1 MACHFLLKMESR
13 VVLKMDEDLN
23 WTAVVPI
30 NNKIISK
37 LII

>member
-13 VVLKMDEDLN
+13 VVLKMDKDLN
-23 WTAVVPI
+23 WTAAVHI

-37 LII
+37 LIL